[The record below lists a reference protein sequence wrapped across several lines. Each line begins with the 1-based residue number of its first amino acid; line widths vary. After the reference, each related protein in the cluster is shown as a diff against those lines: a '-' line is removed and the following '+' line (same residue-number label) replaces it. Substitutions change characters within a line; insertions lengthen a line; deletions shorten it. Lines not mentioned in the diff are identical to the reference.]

1 MTADSPDGA
10 VPHGAVPVGAVPHG
24 AVPHGSTARF
34 VVEPVGAWDHAHAV
48 GLLAAHSVP
57 GAEATDV
64 AAATHARL
72 VELGT
77 GAERA
82 SHRLD
87 LSFAAT
93 GVDVTVTG
101 PDGVPPTE
109 ATVDEARRVVRTWLD
124 LDTDLDDVER
134 GFADDPVLGPL
145 VAARPGI
152 RVTGNPDGFETAV
165 MTVLG
170 QQVSLAAARTFT
182 GRLVAAHGE
191 PVAGTGLTRFPRADC
206 LAAAD
211 VDELRA
217 AVGVTNSRARTIHA
231 LAEVVADGLVIAPD
245 VDHADARRRLLAV
258 PGIGPWTVEY
268 LAVRALGDRDAW
280 PAGDLVLR
288 RVMGGLTTKEAEV
301 AGAPWSP
308 WRAYALFHL
317 WAAVLPTAP

>member
-1 MTADSPDGA
+1 MRADPLDAAASDAAAPGEA
-10 VPHGAVPVGAVPHG
+10 A
-24 AVPHGSTARF
+24 SRF

-64 AAATHARL
+64 AAASHARL
-72 VELGT
+72 VELGS
-77 GAERA
+77 GAVRA
-82 SHRLD
+82 SYRLD
-87 LSFAAT
+87 LSFAST
-93 GVDVTVTG
+93 GVDVAMTG

-109 ATVDEARRVVRTWLD
+109 GTVDEARRVVRTWLD

-152 RVTGNPDGFETAV
+152 RVTGNPDGFETAA

-182 GRLVAAHGE
+182 GRLVAAYGD
-191 PVAGTGLTRFPRADC
+191 PVAGAGPARFPRAGRR
-206 LAAAD
+206 ASAG
-211 VDELRA
+211 VDGLRA

-231 LAEVVADGLVIAPD
+231 RAEVVADGLVIAPD

-288 RVMGGLTTKEAEV
+288 RVMGGLTTKQAEA
-301 AGAPWSP
+301 AGAAWSP